1 MQGVVAV
8 AETSV
13 EYSNTD
19 MENAINE
26 YIHSER
32 DRQILKSRLID
43 GLTYDE
49 LSDKYHLSARRV
61 KTIVYRAQDG
71 LFKHL
76 G

>member
-1 MQGVVAV
+1 MM
-8 AETSV
+8 

-19 MENAINE
+19 MEKAINE